1 MLSSHCKATATCS
14 TGGICK
20 RDYEGMQVALFL
32 KRTAMCGYLIH
43 GKEVG
48 FEPATSA
55 TKSCVA
61 RLQQFPVNLLL
72 AATFNVTD
80 QALKY

>member
-1 MLSSHCKATATCS
+1 
-14 TGGICK
+14 
-20 RDYEGMQVALFL
+20 
-32 KRTAMCGYLIH
+32 MCGYLIH